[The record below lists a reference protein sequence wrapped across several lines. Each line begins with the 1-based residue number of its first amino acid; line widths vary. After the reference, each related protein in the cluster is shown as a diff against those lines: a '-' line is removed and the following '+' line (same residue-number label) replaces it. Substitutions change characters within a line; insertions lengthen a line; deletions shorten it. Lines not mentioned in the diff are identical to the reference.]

1 MEKVKN
7 MNDRFSD
14 LEFVEIDETLY
25 FFDFPLLFT
34 FKHNGALFLASVLS
48 EEIDSLEYL
57 VSIISEDV
65 LERVKNNQMYLRDA
79 LFSNEIYLMTLSYG
93 NPSHEFI
100 SAERI
105 FEIPEDHLPDANV
118 YLYAD

>member
-34 FKHNGALFLASVLS
+34 FEHNGALFLASVLS

-57 VSIISEDV
+57 VSMIDDDI

-79 LFSNEIYLMTLSYG
+79 FFSNEIYLMTLSYG

-100 SAERI
+100 SAKRI

-118 YLYAD
+118 YLYVD